1 MAVNPETTVRK
12 LFSLPRT
19 LLREVDDFRSAN
31 SIGAES
37 EAVRRLIRLGLEFQ
51 REREVQGPR
60 ERSDAA

>member
-12 LFSLPRT
+12 LFSLPRA

-31 SIGAES
+31 SISAES

-51 REREVQGPR
+51 REREVR
-60 ERSDAA
+60 RSHDRSDAT